1 MILNELRPPS
11 GAVKNRKRVG
21 RGESSGQGKTSG
33 RGHKGQKARAGGFH
47 KKGFEGG
54 QMPLQRR
61 IPKRGFYSFT
71 RSEYAVVNVGDL
83 ARFQANSEVT
93 MAVLKEAG
101 LVRKVLDGVKVLGDG
116 EIAHPLT
123 VKAAR
128 FSETAKQKIE
138 KAGGKAIEITGNSP
152 LPPS

>member
-1 MILNELRPPS
+1 MLLNELRPPK
-11 GAVKNRKRVG
+11 GAVKNRKRLG

-61 IPKRGFYSFT
+61 IPKRGFYSFNG
-71 RSEYAVVNVGDL
+71 REYAVVNVGDL

-93 MAVLKEAG
+93 AAVLKEAG
-101 LVRKVLDGVKVLGDG
+101 LVRKILDGVKVLGDG
-116 EIAHPLT
+116 AIDRPLT

-138 KAGGKAIEITGNSP
+138 KAGGKAILEGAQEGI
-152 LPPS
+152 